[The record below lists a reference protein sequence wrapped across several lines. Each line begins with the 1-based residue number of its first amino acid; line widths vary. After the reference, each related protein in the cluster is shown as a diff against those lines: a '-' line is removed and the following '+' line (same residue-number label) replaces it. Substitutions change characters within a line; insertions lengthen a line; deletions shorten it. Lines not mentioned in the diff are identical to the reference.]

1 MLAADGTRATAQ
13 KILTANETPY
23 QSRNELRG
31 LLDALKAKAA
41 ASGLAED
48 PQCTMLY
55 GEARDLLYTAPCDLS
70 GAGAAVSRY
79 GALLR

>member
-13 KILTANETPY
+13 EILTANETPY

-48 PQCTMLY
+48 PQCTRLY
-55 GEARDLLYTAPCDLS
+55 GEARDLLYTAPCDLG